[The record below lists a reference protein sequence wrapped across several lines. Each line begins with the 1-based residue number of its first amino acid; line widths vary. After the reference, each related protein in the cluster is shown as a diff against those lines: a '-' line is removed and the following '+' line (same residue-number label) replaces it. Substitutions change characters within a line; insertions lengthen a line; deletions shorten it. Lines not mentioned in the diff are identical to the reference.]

1 MISVGIFEKTR
12 GLIYSGNPNLLRIQL
27 IGALSIAVWS
37 VVMSFSFFFV
47 LKKLGRLRVPIVC
60 EIIGVDIIYYSDV
73 KEIDGSKYLQ

>member
-1 MISVGIFEKTR
+1 
-12 GLIYSGNPNLLRIQL
+12 L

-37 VVMSFSFFFV
+37 VVMSSSFFFV
-47 LKKLGRLRVPIVC
+47 LKKLGRLRVPIIC